1 VFKKNE
7 CSCFHPTWNLTFHAI
22 MTKASWIP
30 SWIHMCSLPWVQ
42 CKRWIPIGS
51 MGCVHTNQ
59 NITTSEKCSSLN
71 HIWNIVEK
79 TREDNWKAKKIDR
92 IISQLPI
99 PRLEHDNIQAWWA
112 SYILSRSML
121 KTVWWCRWFEMEF
134 EVKPFVVQ
142 WVVKREENT
151 HVQGGRRSHAALKCY

>member
-1 VFKKNE
+1 
-7 CSCFHPTWNLTFHAI
+7 
-22 MTKASWIP
+22 
-30 SWIHMCSLPWVQ
+30 
-42 CKRWIPIGS
+42 

-112 SYILSRSML
+112 SYILSKSML

>member
-1 VFKKNE
+1 MTMSARVQIPSLVSTMLICQWKKLNVVKKSA
-7 CSCFHPTWNLTFHAI
+7 CSCFHPTWNPTSHAI

-30 SWIHMCSLPWVQ
+30 SWIRMCLLPWVQ
-42 CKRWIPIGS
+42 CKKWIPIGS

-59 NITTSEKCSSLN
+59 KIPTNEKCGSLN

-79 TREDNWKAKKIDR
+79 TRENNWKAKKIGR
-92 IISQLPI
+92 IISQSPI

-121 KTVWWCRWFEMEF
+121 EMVWWRRW
-134 EVKPFVVQ
+134 
-142 WVVKREENT
+142 
-151 HVQGGRRSHAALKCY
+151 